1 MNKTSVKQV
10 LDQLQRQIVPL
21 KMKSYRTPV
30 MSALGGVLA
39 FDLNACA
46 AHPADPVSAMDGYA
60 LGSLSDQFDLLSER
74 SAPGHPCPIPLRPGQ
89 ALRILT
95 GAVVPDGAV
104 CVMEQEVAI
113 IQGQQLTLS
122 RPAQLDRNIRK
133 PGEDIHLGQKLL
145 SAGTRLRAQHLP
157 SLMAS
162 GVVDVDLYLPLRV
175 GLVATGDELILP
187 GLKPN
192 KGQSINTNQP
202 MIKTVLE
209 AQGHQVVDLG
219 QVSDQPSL
227 IRQRLLAATDLCD
240 VIVTLGGASVGDE
253 DHVRDCLDQVNH
265 WRLTLKPGSPIAIG
279 QVGQTPVF
287 ALPGNPAAAW
297 VCSLLILTP
306 CLSLYSGRGWFEP
319 QGFQLPA
326 AFRRTSPAGRR
337 EYWRARVRE
346 GQVEVFPKDGAARL
360 AGLSFSEGLSM
371 LDEDQT
377 EVEPGQPVTYFPYSS
392 WGL

>member
-1 MNKTSVKQV
+1 MNKTPVKQV

-21 KMKSYRTPV
+21 KTKRYRAPL

-39 FDLNACA
+39 FDLTACA
-46 AHPADPVSAMDGYA
+46 AHPAESVSAMDGYA
-60 LGSLSDQFDLLSER
+60 LGSLSDQFDLLPGR
-74 SAPGHPCPIPLRPGQ
+74 SVAGHPCTIRLRSGQ
-89 ALRILT
+89 AIRVLT

-104 CVMEQEVAI
+104 CVVEQEVAI
-113 IQGQQLTLS
+113 IQDRRLTLE

-145 SAGTRLRAQHLP
+145 SAGTRLCAQHLP

-162 GVVDVDLYLPLRV
+162 GIVDVDLYLPLRV
-175 GLVATGDELILP
+175 GLIATGDELILP
-187 GLKPN
+187 GLN
-192 KGQSINTNQP
+192 RSSGQLINTNQP
-202 MIKTVLE
+202 MIQTVLE

-227 IRQRLLAATDLCD
+227 IRQRLLSATDLCD

-265 WRLTLKPGSPIAIG
+265 WRLALKPGSPMA
-279 QVGQTPVF
+279 VGQIARTPVF

-297 VCSLLILTP
+297 VCALLVLIP
-306 CLSLYSGRGWFEP
+306 CLSQLSHRGWFEP

-326 AFRRTSPAGRR
+326 AFHRTSPAGRR

-377 EVEPGQPVTYFPYSS
+377 EVEPGQMVTYFPYSS